1 VRTCANSPRRAIS
14 RDFRSSCGPVAD
26 PSRLPHRRRPTI
38 QAAGPASWSSRRLKS
53 SQQPV
58 HHERIRRCLG
68 TRVLAFDL
76 HRRLATSP
84 GVSPGL
90 GWSWRLGE
98 DRPHSFGPA
107 PRRHR
112 THGAADRRLCVG
124 RGSRARMSSA
134 SVVHPWRP
142 LDQIGGRRQGRLRRI
157 RLRGLGSRSTR
168 GTGSGAILLVLHG
181 RTG

>member
-1 VRTCANSPRRAIS
+1 VITSGGNRNPANADRWTFRRAV
-14 RDFRSSCGPVAD
+14 RG
-26 PSRLPHRRRPTI
+26 RRTH
-38 QAAGPASWSSRRLKS
+38 PASSACPSLETRAGRTQQTQS
-53 SQQPV
+53 GQQPV
-58 HHERIRRCLG
+58 HHERSRRCLG

-107 PRRHR
+107 PRRRR